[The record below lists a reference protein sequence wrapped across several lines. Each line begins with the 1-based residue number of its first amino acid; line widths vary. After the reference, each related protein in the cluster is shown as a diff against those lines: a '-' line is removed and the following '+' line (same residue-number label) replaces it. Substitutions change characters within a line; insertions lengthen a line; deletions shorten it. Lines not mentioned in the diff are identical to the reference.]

1 MDATLT
7 PTTQALPE
15 QTLQSSVDVIKPI
28 DYKIKLLK
36 NTDVNILRVDSGDHY
51 YEGKIDLTKFPK
63 ELNDPISIVEKSLTS
78 YSTPNIKITGTFNPQ
93 NSITPKSSYVIKFIC
108 IQEFFTTE
116 KEIIIDMIF
125 HKKKE
130 IDYINE
136 RFNEMTN
143 EISTLKSDNTELRA
157 LLNQMETKLLEMQF
171 NGDDNASYE
180 SEESVKKATTKQVTQ
195 PASASAS
202 ATANSAPSKNRRT
215 RDFQ

>member
-1 MDATLT
+1 MDSTLT
-7 PTTQALPE
+7 SATTQTLPE
-15 QTLQSSVDVIKPI
+15 QTFQSSVDVIKPI

-36 NTDVNILRVDSGDHY
+36 NTDINILRVDSGDHY

-63 ELNDPISIVEKSLTS
+63 ELNDPISIVEKSLTN
-78 YSTPNIKITGTFNPQ
+78 YSTPNIKIAGAFTPQ
-93 NSITPKSSYVIKFIC
+93 NSTTPKSSYVIKFTC

-180 SEESVKKATTKQVTQ
+180 SEESVKKTTTKQVTQ
-195 PASASAS
+195 PASAI
-202 ATANSAPSKNRRT
+202 ATSAPSKNRRT

>member
-1 MDATLT
+1 MDATLALT
-7 PTTQALPE
+7 PAITQTLPE

-36 NTDVNILRVDSGDHY
+36 NTDINILRVDSGDHY
-51 YEGKIDLTKFPK
+51 YEGKIDLSKFPK
-63 ELNDPISIVEKSLTS
+63 ELNDPISIVEKSLTN
-78 YSTPNIKITGTFNPQ
+78 YSTPNIKISGVFTPQ
-93 NSITPKSSYVIKFIC
+93 NSTTPKSSYVIKFTC

-180 SEESVKKATTKQVTQ
+180 SEESVKKTPTKQVTQ
-195 PASASAS
+195 PAT
-202 ATANSAPSKNRRT
+202 ATSAPSKNRRT